1 MYTFEVLTWPGT
13 LSDGSTCYG
22 AWCSYVLGVW
32 GQGET
37 EEEALAEIT
46 SVMTDVI
53 LHPWEDG
60 KSLADPQDAAAEMAE
75 IMEEL
80 SAEGIPY
87 KMHRVSISAEQP
99 AEV

>member
-1 MYTFEVLTWPGT
+1 MYTFDVLTWPGT

-22 AWCSYVLGVW
+22 AWCSYVVGVW

-37 EEEALAEIT
+37 EEEALAEII

-60 KSLADPQDAAAEMAE
+60 VSLADPQNAAAEMAE
-75 IMEEL
+75 IMEEI

-87 KMHRVSISAEQP
+87 KMHSVSISSEQP